1 MIEKY
6 KHVGHSGSC
15 SKVSFVK
22 ICQRIPSKV
31 ASEHP
36 LLPPPAARCWKG
48 SIAYCAVPDV
58 LFQITHIPEPSYI
71 DAMVDTAVF
80 PTAVNLWKSK

>member
-1 MIEKY
+1 MY
-6 KHVGHSGSC
+6 GHSGSC

-22 ICQRIPSKV
+22 ICQKISSKV
-31 ASEHP
+31 ASKHP

-48 SIAYCAVPDV
+48 SITYCAVPDV

-71 DAMVDTAVF
+71 DAVVDTAVLLSI
-80 PTAVNLWKSK
+80 PQPSTCGKGN